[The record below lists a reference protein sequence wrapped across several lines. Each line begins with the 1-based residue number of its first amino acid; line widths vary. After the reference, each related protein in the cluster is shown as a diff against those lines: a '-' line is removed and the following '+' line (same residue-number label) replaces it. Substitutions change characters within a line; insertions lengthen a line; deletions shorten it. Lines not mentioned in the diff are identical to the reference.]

1 MITFDLLFQKEF
13 KTAKNKS
20 YMSTNFLK
28 VKNYIYELGYDIDF
42 EDEEEGIIV
51 VNKSSE
57 GINNMVIGVADP
69 IVIVEQFLFELGR
82 DDKEVYRKLL
92 VKNRDIIHGA
102 FVIDEES
109 NKVIFRDTLQLE
121 NLDLNELESTFNS
134 LALLLSEYTD
144 EIIEFS
150 KN

>member
-1 MITFDLLFQKEF
+1 M
-13 KTAKNKS
+13 NS
-20 YMSTNFLK
+20 NFYK
-28 VKNYIYELGYDIDF
+28 VKNYIQELSYTIDF
-42 EDEEEGIIV
+42 EDEEDGVLV

-57 GINNMVIGVADP
+57 GINNMVIGIADP
-69 IVIVEQFLFELGR
+69 IVIVEQFLFAVAK
-82 DDKEVYRKLL
+82 DDVEIYKSLL

-102 FVIDEES
+102 FVVDDET

-121 NLDLNELESTFNS
+121 NLDLNELEATFNS

-150 KN
+150 KK

>member
-1 MITFDLLFQKEF
+1 
-13 KTAKNKS
+13 
-20 YMSTNFLK
+20 
-28 VKNYIYELGYDIDF
+28 
-42 EDEEEGIIV
+42 
-51 VNKSSE
+51 
-57 GINNMVIGVADP
+57 MVIGVADP
-69 IVIVEQFLFELGR
+69 IVIVEQFLFELGK

-102 FVIDEES
+102 FVLDAES